1 MDWFKNNPFVS
12 LLLAAT
18 LVLGGG
24 AVYFALSALSALDEQ
39 RDAYQANTGELASL
53 QSAKPFPDEGN
64 LRAAQAEL
72 AAAQQI
78 LGDLAKMVAEQSAPL
93 DPNLTPQRFQ
103 DALNARAAALAA
115 QAAEAGVTLPE
126 NFYLGFDEYRAQL
139 PSIAA
144 APLLGQQLES
154 ISEAVALL
162 ISARVR
168 AISSVARAS
177 LPIENAAPKA
187 DASKADLALAPFEI
201 VFVSDQ
207 GSLRLATTSLI
218 QAKPLLLLRSLE
230 VVNSNPSAPSKADAT
245 PAAAQADDGT
255 EEKAPSEIP
264 VVFGQETLTVRW
276 SLAAVSTTAESS
288 PEP

>member
-1 MDWFKNNPFVS
+1 MDWFKHNPFVGI
-12 LLLAAT
+12 LLAAT

-24 AVYFALSALSALDEQ
+24 AIYFALSALSALNEQ
-39 RDAYQANTGELASL
+39 RDAFQANTGELASL
-53 QSAKPFPDEGN
+53 QSGKPFPDEDN
-64 LRAAQAEL
+64 LRAAEAEL
-72 AAAQQI
+72 AAARQI
-78 LGDLAKMVAEQSAPL
+78 LSDLAKMVAEQSAPL

-103 DALNARAAALAA
+103 DALNTRVAALTA
-115 QAAEAGVTLPE
+115 QATEAGVTLPE
-126 NFYLGFDEYRAQL
+126 NFYLGFDEYRTQL
-139 PSIAA
+139 PSVPA

-154 ISEAVALL
+154 ISEAIGLL
-162 ISARVR
+162 ITARVR
-168 AISSVARAS
+168 AVSSVARAS

-187 DASKADLALAPFEI
+187 DAPQNDLALAPFEI

-207 GSLRLATTSLI
+207 TSLRLATTSLI

-245 PAAAQADDGT
+245 PAATQPDQGDD
-255 EEKAPSEIP
+255 EKAPTEIP

-276 SLAAVSTTAESS
+276 SLAAVSTTAEPS